1 MKQRTILVVDHSM
14 AVRKALRLL
23 LRSRGFEAQAAETPT
38 EAVRASR
45 REVPAALV
53 VGRSPLGGGA
63 LSPSVQLRNE
73 PSLVGIPLIEVPR
86 VDEIV
91 REIDGG
97 WEYCGTAARDL
108 LARVQHFAGNRPLG
122 PNPFEVEHQPE
133 A

>member
-1 MKQRTILVVDHSM
+1 MKHRTILVVDHSM

-38 EAVRASR
+38 EAVRVAR
-45 REVPAALV
+45 RESPAAVV

-63 LSPSVQLRNE
+63 LAPSVQLRNE
-73 PSLVGIPLIEVPR
+73 PSLAGIPLIEVPR

-97 WEYCGTAARDL
+97 WESCGSAAREL
-108 LARVQHFAGNRPLG
+108 LARVQHYAGNRPLG
-122 PNPFEVEHQPE
+122 PSPFEVERQPE